1 MFVPAANRLKSY
13 NFYLVKNEDSLML
26 IDTGLNND
34 DCWDSLQRILRIN
47 GFTLADITGILITHH
62 HTDHIGLVNRIV
74 SDHSIPVYAHPY
86 AKLLLNRDIEYV
98 KMRVDFFR
106 KLYQEMGCGE
116 MGEKQVANLKNP
128 IILGEKNRIHCEIL
142 EFTNHQLFGFE
153 LFEIPG
159 HAPDQVAFYHKD
171 SKWLFAG
178 DILIDTISSN
188 AYIEP
193 NYDGSRTNS
202 VIQQKQSLEK
212 CLSLDAELVY
222 SGHSMIIKTP
232 NDLIEKRIK
241 ELDEKASKYI
251 NIIKSGIST
260 ASGVAQLRYNDRY
273 EKQFFSI
280 MSQVIGYLDY
290 LEFQGKIKKE
300 MEKGILHYYI

>member
-1 MFVPAANRLKSY
+1 LFEKNNIEVFPVFVPAANRLKSY

-142 EFTNHQLFGFE
+142 EFTDNQIFGLNF
-153 LFEIPG
+153 LKFQGTLPIRLP
-159 HAPDQVAFYHKD
+159 F
-171 SKWLFAG
+171 
-178 DILIDTISSN
+178 
-188 AYIEP
+188 
-193 NYDGSRTNS
+193 
-202 VIQQKQSLEK
+202 
-212 CLSLDAELVY
+212 
-222 SGHSMIIKTP
+222 IIKTV
-232 NDLIEKRIK
+232 
-241 ELDEKASKYI
+241 S
-251 NIIKSGIST
+251 
-260 ASGVAQLRYNDRY
+260 
-273 EKQFFSI
+273 
-280 MSQVIGYLDY
+280 GYLLVTY
-290 LEFQGKIKKE
+290 
-300 MEKGILHYYI
+300 

>member
-1 MFVPAANRLKSY
+1 
-13 NFYLVKNEDSLML
+13 
-26 IDTGLNND
+26 
-34 DCWDSLQRILRIN
+34 
-47 GFTLADITGILITHH
+47 
-62 HTDHIGLVNRIV
+62 
-74 SDHSIPVYAHPY
+74 
-86 AKLLLNRDIEYV
+86 
-98 KMRVDFFR
+98 MRVDFFR

-142 EFTNHQLFGFE
+142 EFTDNQIFGFE

-178 DILIDTISSN
+178 DILIDSISSN

-300 MEKGILHYYI
+300 MEKGIWHYYI